1 MWCFWEQCDFELII
15 YNKVLLSLNI
25 WQYPLRGYVQMNTW
39 SANEN
44 TTGQILTV
52 PFKISFFVHP
62 KHKVLC
68 LVDFLMSIHIQK
80 FIMIWSLICQ
90 ILMGAYH
97 IIRVDFNQS
106 YVVGFFWGWRWGDDY
121 DIMCSRFFI
130 GRFCFQRGI

>member
-1 MWCFWEQCDFELII
+1 MFLEQSDFELAVIC

-44 TTGQILTV
+44 TTGKILTV
-52 PFKISFFVHP
+52 PFKFSFFVHP

-80 FIMIWSLICQ
+80 FIRIWSLICQ
-90 ILMGAYH
+90 ILKGVYH

-106 YVVGFFWGWRWGDDY
+106 YVVGVFLGGEVGWWLWHY
-121 DIMCSRFFI
+121 VQCVFYW
-130 GRFCFQRGI
+130 